1 MLRALLCI
9 LHCAHFFCM
18 TTVVLAVSLL
28 IIFNLSLPQGLFYSA
43 PEFAHC
49 QLPLPGGNYEV
60 QEMFH
65 FFAAAKLQSAA
76 GKYACSGACKF
87 REFAP
92 LINDGGWCG

>member
-18 TTVVLAVSLL
+18 TTVGLAVSLL
-28 IIFNLSLPQGLFYSA
+28 IILNLSLPKAYFIARRNLR
-43 PEFAHC
+43 

>member
-18 TTVVLAVSLL
+18 TTVGLAVSLL
-28 IIFNLSLPQGLFYSA
+28 IILNLSLPQGLFHNA